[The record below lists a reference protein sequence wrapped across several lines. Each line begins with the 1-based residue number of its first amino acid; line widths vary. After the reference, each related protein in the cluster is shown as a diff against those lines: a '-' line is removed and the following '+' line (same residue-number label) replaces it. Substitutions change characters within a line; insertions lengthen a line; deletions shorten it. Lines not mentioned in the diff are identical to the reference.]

1 VQSTSPLWHTIRI
14 RRFISRREIYIITR
28 GYSPTQLKLS
38 GGLTSIV
45 LMLDTKL
52 IIKNAN
58 VKMFLCGVK
67 ERAF

>member
-1 VQSTSPLWHTIRI
+1 MAIIRI
-14 RRFISRREIYIITR
+14 VRLMISRREIYIITR
-28 GYSPTQLKLS
+28 GYSPTQLKSS

-52 IIKNAN
+52 MIKNIN
-58 VKMFLCGVK
+58 VKMFLYGAK